1 MIIKSINFN
10 GLNYFIHY
18 FRGKIV
24 ALNNRITNFSAKEPA
39 LGYFYQFLYSLF
51 RLIKSKNSE
60 ASVRIECLDDI
71 EIIDDSLDLVQTK
84 LHIKSIAN
92 LSDASPDFWKSIRV
106 WADNIEQNRIDIDH
120 TKFTLVTTANISESS
135 FLNHFSETKNTE
147 GTLFTKSE
155 ILDKLINVA
164 NNSTS
169 ITNKKGYDLFLSLSN
184 VNRTKLINNISIIDA
199 SLSVDDLLTEIK
211 HELRLNIATDKLQL
225 LTDRVIGNWMVF
237 GVKHLTNRIPE
248 ITYKELHSIILD
260 ISNSFKEDNL
270 PNDFLDEIKITD
282 EEANHLGTKTFIK
295 QLELISLKT
304 TSRLVKNA
312 ISDFRRSYEQRSR
325 WIREQLINITEE
337 EAYEKELVDKW
348 NSLFALLEDKC
359 DGISNEDQLKNLSKV
374 FYTTFFVEKV
384 PNIYIKKNFT
394 SEYLIR
400 GSYHILSDKK
410 IIGWHPKFEDLL

>member
-1 MIIKSINFN
+1 MDNT
-10 GLNYFIHY
+10 
-18 FRGKIV
+18 V
-24 ALNNRITNFSAKEPA
+24 TDFSAKEPA

-51 RLIKSKNSE
+51 RLIKSKNTE

-71 EIIDDSLDLVQTK
+71 EIIDDSLNLVQTK

-92 LSDASPDFWKSIRV
+92 LSDASPDFWKSVRV
-106 WADNIEQNRIDIDH
+106 WADNIEKNRIDIDN
-120 TKFTLVTTANISESS
+120 TMFTLVTTANISESS
-135 FLNHFSETKNTE
+135 FLNHFSDTKNTDE
-147 GTLFTKSE
+147 TLFTESE
-155 ILDKLINVA
+155 ILEKLINVA
-164 NNSTS
+164 TNSTS
-169 ITNKKGYDLFLSLSN
+169 ATNKKGYDLFLSLSDD
-184 VNRTKLINNISIIDA
+184 VQKKLINNISIIDA

-211 HELRLNIATDKLQL
+211 HELRLTVFTDKLDL

-237 GVKHLTNRIPE
+237 GVKHLTDSIPE
-248 ITYKELHSIILD
+248 ITYKQLHSIILD
-260 ISNSFKEDNL
+260 ISTSFKEDNL
-270 PNDFLDEIKITD
+270 PNDFLDEIKVTD
-282 EEANHLGTKTFIK
+282 EEANLLVTKTFIK

-325 WIREQLINITEE
+325 WIREQLINIKEE

-359 DGISNEDQLKNLSKV
+359 DGVNNDEQLRNLSKV

-384 PNIYIKKNFT
+384 PSIYIKKNFT

>member
-1 MIIKSINFN
+1 MDNT
-10 GLNYFIHY
+10 
-18 FRGKIV
+18 V
-24 ALNNRITNFSAKEPA
+24 TDFSAKEPA

-51 RLIKSKNSE
+51 RLIKSKNTE

-84 LHIKSIAN
+84 LHIKSVAN
-92 LSDASPDFWKSIRV
+92 LSDASPDFWKTIRV
-106 WADNIEQNRIDIDH
+106 WADNIKENRIDVDK
-120 TKFTLVTTANISESS
+120 TMFTLVTTANISESS
-135 FLNHFSETKNTE
+135 FLNYFSETKNTSE
-147 GTLFTKSE
+147 TLFTESE
-155 ILDKLINVA
+155 ILDKLVNVA
-164 NNSTS
+164 ANSTS
-169 ITNKKGYDLFLSLSN
+169 ATNKKSYDLFLSLSN
-184 VNRTKLINNISIIDA
+184 DSQRKLINNISIIDA
-199 SLSVDDLLTEIK
+199 SLSVDDLLTEVR

-248 ITYKELHSIILD
+248 ITYKQLHSIILD

-270 PNDFLDEIKITD
+270 PNDFLDEIKISD
-282 EEANHLGTKTFIK
+282 EEAKTLGAKTFIK

-312 ISDFRRSYEQRSR
+312 ISDFRRAYEQRSR
-325 WIREQLINITEE
+325 WIREQLININEE

-348 NSLFALLEDKC
+348 NSLFAILEDQC
-359 DGISNEDQLKNLSKV
+359 DAVNDDEQLKNLSKV
-374 FYTTFFVEKV
+374 FYIALFVEKV

-394 SEYLIR
+394 SEYLVR